1 MMGGKNRDIKPL
13 LLKFGVALALSF
25 AGFLYSRLR
34 TRRIKPSQPPPHSLD
49 EENEADSEVRPRQK
63 DVLKAKRKA
72 HSSSNGRIASEKF
85 EDTYMPRVRVDNC
98 TSSISPSSKHIGVK
112 DSLLLPE
119 FNDLVKE
126 FDFAAANSGFSPM
139 KNIETPRSD
148 VETPKAFRT
157 SEKDDYE
164 LEIRHL
170 RDMVRKLRERERH
183 LEVQL
188 LEYYGLKEQETAVM
202 ELQNRLKIS
211 SMEAKLFTL
220 KIESL
225 QAENR
230 RLEGQASDHAKVV
243 DELEATRAKMRLLK
257 KKLRSEAEQNKEQIL
272 SLKKRVENLQDN
284 EAAAVNSE
292 IQLKLRRLKDLE
304 GEAEELRASILKL
317 QLQNSD
323 LARRLE
329 STQILANSILE
340 DPGAEALK
348 EERERLRLEN
358 EDLTKEIEQL
368 RVDRSSDVEE
378 LVYLRWINACLR
390 YELRNYQPP
399 TGKTVARDLSKS
411 LSHNSEEKAKQLI
424 LEYANTE
431 GTGDKG
437 SHIDFDTDPWSSS
450 PASLLTDSGE
460 YDDFSVDHSSAT
472 KTNTSG
478 KHKLFNKLRRLIRGK
493 DTHNENQSLSVDK
506 TGYSDDNYSPCG
518 SSSKSTTAYTG
529 PEGQSNIFSSHS
541 SSRASLDLPRWRSPK
556 EHDIKDIHSVQR
568 HSDVGFSSGYKRFI
582 LGGEGSTDFTPKDRL
597 DHDSDSAEKSE
608 LVKYAEALK
617 SSRRGTPALT
627 PSVHRKSAS
636 AS

>member
-1 MMGGKNRDIKPL
+1 MLP
-13 LLKFGVALALSF
+13 FF
-25 AGFLYSRLR
+25 F
-34 TRRIKPSQPPPHSLD
+34 Q
-49 EENEADSEVRPRQK
+49 
-63 DVLKAKRKA
+63 
-72 HSSSNGRIASEKF
+72 
-85 EDTYMPRVRVDNC
+85 EDTYIPRVRVDNC
-98 TSSISPSSKHIGVK
+98 TSSISQNSKHIGVK

-126 FDFAAANSGFSPM
+126 FDSAAANSGFSPM

-257 KKLRSEAEQNKEQIL
+257 KNLRSEAEQNKEQIL

-340 DPGAEALK
+340 DPG
-348 EERERLRLEN
+348 
-358 EDLTKEIEQL
+358 
-368 RVDRSSDVEE
+368 V
-378 LVYLRWINACLR
+378 
-390 YELRNYQPP
+390 
-399 TGKTVARDLSKS
+399 
-411 LSHNSEEKAKQLI
+411 
-424 LEYANTE
+424 
-431 GTGDKG
+431 
-437 SHIDFDTDPWSSS
+437 
-450 PASLLTDSGE
+450 
-460 YDDFSVDHSSAT
+460 
-472 KTNTSG
+472 
-478 KHKLFNKLRRLIRGK
+478 
-493 DTHNENQSLSVDK
+493 
-506 TGYSDDNYSPCG
+506 
-518 SSSKSTTAYTG
+518 
-529 PEGQSNIFSSHS
+529 
-541 SSRASLDLPRWRSPK
+541 
-556 EHDIKDIHSVQR
+556 
-568 HSDVGFSSGYKRFI
+568 
-582 LGGEGSTDFTPKDRL
+582 
-597 DHDSDSAEKSE
+597 
-608 LVKYAEALK
+608 
-617 SSRRGTPALT
+617 
-627 PSVHRKSAS
+627 
-636 AS
+636 